1 MTPPEDGNEPLSI
14 EEITAQVMA
23 NIAKA
28 NEPKPPVSQLVQL
41 TDLQQTMTLNRIA
54 EKMIEDVSA
63 RWKNVPKAVISEIKD
78 QMLKV
83 PTLDKLQ
90 DAYDDGAHFKVAQ
103 MKLME
108 EIEAGNYLPENLA
121 DQIAKQVE
129 AHITPTVTQSN
140 EPKPIVLND
149 TMTAE
154 MNFVNSTLD
163 RFGIKVTPEDT
174 DIRSMRFLNP
184 NMKTHSQKK
193 REAAIERQKA
203 AQA

>member
-1 MTPPEDGNEPLSI
+1 MTPPEDGNEPLSV
-14 EEITAQVMA
+14 EEITAQVLA
-23 NIAKA
+23 RLKEESA
-28 NEPKPPVSQLVQL
+28 PKPPVPQLVEL
-41 TDLQQTMTLNRIA
+41 TDAQKTMTLQRVQ
-54 EKMIEDVSA
+54 EKMLDDINSK
-63 RWKNVPKAVISEIKD
+63 WPGVPRQVIDAVKD
-78 QMLKV
+78 QMLAV
-83 PTLDKLQ
+83 QSVEQLEE
-90 DAYDDGAHFKVAQ
+90 AYKTGAHLKVAK
-103 MKLME
+103 MELME
-108 EIEAGNYLPENLA
+108 QVESGNYLPSSLK

-163 RFGIKVTPEDT
+163 RFGVKVTPEDT

-203 AQA
+203 AQV